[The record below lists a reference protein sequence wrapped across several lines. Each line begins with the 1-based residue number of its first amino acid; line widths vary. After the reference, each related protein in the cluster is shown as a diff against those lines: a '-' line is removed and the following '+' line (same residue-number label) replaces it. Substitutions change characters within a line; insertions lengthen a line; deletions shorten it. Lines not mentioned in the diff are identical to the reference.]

1 MDGEPKGAR
10 VEMCSIIRALA
21 IQHVGASQHVGMAV
35 NHPLRDRRGR
45 LCVDHDGERLTTD
58 ALRNDAELERG
69 LASSQRPRPAAS
81 QQVQLHLAGVM
92 PKAWI

>member
-10 VEMCSIIRALA
+10 VEVCSIIRALA
-21 IQHVGASQHVGMAV
+21 TQHVGMAV
-35 NHPLRDRRGR
+35 NHPLRDRPGR

-58 ALRNDAELERG
+58 ALHNDAELERG
-69 LASSQRPRPAAS
+69 LASSQRPRPVAS